1 YKLDTV
7 VIPTNRPI
15 SRDDRE
21 DKVYKTVRE
30 KFNAVV
36 DEIVE
41 LTELGRPVLVGTT
54 SVEISELLSRML
66 HLKKIEHQVLNAKQH
81 AREADVVAAAGQPG
95 TVTIATNMAGR
106 GTDIKL
112 AAASKKAGGLA
123 IIGTERHES
132 RRVDRQL
139 RGRAGRQGDNGSS
152 QFFVS
157 LEDNLMRLF
166 GSDRVAKLMDRMGL
180 KEGEMIQHSM
190 ISKSIERAQ
199 RKVEENN
206 FGIRKRLLE
215 YDDIMNQQRT
225 VIYERRKNA
234 LMGERLKLDIMNM
247 LYDTCEDI
255 LNETK
260 TADDFDSFKL
270 NSISVLG
277 IDTKINREYFTTT
290 DMNTLVNDLYDEAF
304 LRYNDKNTA
313 IASRALPLMQHIKK
327 ERGATVENILLP
339 ITDGKRQI
347 GVAVNLE
354 KAVETENA
362 ELIKA
367 MEKSITLGVIDL
379 TWKEHLRDMDDL
391 KQSVQNAVYEQKDP
405 LLIYKFEA
413 FQLFKAFLSKVNED
427 TVSFLS
433 RADIPQQAPDR
444 VQEARSRGQQQKLN
458 ESKEESRSALTGQ
471 QDTRNRPPVE
481 KIAPIK
487 SDKIFGRND
496 KVNVQYQDGTVK
508 KDVKFKQVE
517 EDILAKKC
525 VLLDE

>member
-1 YKLDTV
+1 
-7 VIPTNRPI
+7 
-15 SRDDRE
+15 
-21 DKVYKTVRE
+21 
-30 KFNAVV
+30 
-36 DEIVE
+36 
-41 LTELGRPVLVGTT
+41 
-54 SVEISELLSRML
+54 
-66 HLKKIEHQVLNAKQH
+66 
-81 AREADVVAAAGQPG
+81 
-95 TVTIATNMAGR
+95 
-106 GTDIKL
+106 
-112 AAASKKAGGLA
+112 
-123 IIGTERHES
+123 
-132 RRVDRQL
+132 
-139 RGRAGRQGDNGSS
+139 
-152 QFFVS
+152 
-157 LEDNLMRLF
+157 
-166 GSDRVAKLMDRMGL
+166 MGL

-190 ISKSIERAQ
+190 ITKSIERAQ

-247 LYDTCEDI
+247 VYDTCEDI

-277 IDTKINREYFTTT
+277 IDTKITCEHFTTT
-290 DMNTLVNDLYDEAF
+290 DMNTLVNDLYEEAF
-304 LRYNDKNTA
+304 QHYNEKNKA

-347 GVAVNLE
+347 GVAVNLD

-413 FQLFKAFLSKVNED
+413 FQLFKTFLSKVNED

-458 ESKEESRSALTGQ
+458 ESKEETRSVLAGQ

-481 KIAPIK
+481 KTAPIK

-496 KVNVQYQDGTVK
+496 KVSVQYQDGTVK

-517 EDILAKKC
+517 DDILSNKC
-525 VLLDE
+525 VLLDV